1 MNEIPL
7 SEPEFLGYRQSQS
20 FAHMAAFSL
29 GTRTLTGT
37 GDPLRLVASWGTS
50 EFFSVLGREP
60 LLGRGFSTQEQQT
73 GNSQV
78 VLLSYKLC
86 RTDLAPVR
94 KSSANQSS

>member
-1 MNEIPL
+1 
-7 SEPEFLGYRQSQS
+7 
-20 FAHMAAFSL
+20 MAAFSL

-37 GDPLRLVASWGTS
+37 GDPLRLVAGWGTS

-78 VLLSYKLC
+78 VLLSYKLWQN
-86 RTDLAPVR
+86 RFGSSPEIVG
-94 KSSANQSS
+94 KSVLLNGES